1 MKRGVV
7 LLWLIAVA
15 AAAASFLVHLTL
27 RFENVRLGYDVGK
40 ARHEQRVLQEVRRVL
55 SLEAATLSQPD
66 RIEAVARA
74 LEMEQPKPE
83 QITMMLGGPTAPE
96 LARNAR

>member
-27 RFENVRLGYDVGK
+27 CFENVRLGYDVDD
-40 ARHEQRVLQEVRRVL
+40 AHRQQRGLQELRRKL
-55 SLEAATLSQPD
+55 SLEEATLSQPD
-66 RIEAVARA
+66 RIAAVARA
-74 LEMEQPKPE
+74 LDMEQPKPE
-83 QITMMLGGPTAPE
+83 QITMMLGGPAAPE
-96 LARNAR
+96 LARHVQ